1 MLWIRAMSLR
11 PANKSTTTPTIVTAR
26 TSFHNFIAGPFLV
39 TYRTRCSFPRPRRI
53 TPRAA
58 FRLGRPAALARRTGP
73 RHDGW
78 MGIAPDAVASYV
90 DRAVEA
96 MADIVGDL
104 GDDLADARPHLPG
117 ANSPYAILRH
127 CLGVMEFWGGQ
138 VVAGRTVDRDREAEF
153 RASGP
158 VAGLIADAREAQRR
172 FRTVIVTADPKA
184 RPPGDHPATGVDELE
199 LTSQGHALLHVMEE
213 VCQHLGQMEITRDLL
228 RQP

>member
-1 MLWIRAMSLR
+1 MSLR
-11 PANKSTTTPTIVTAR
+11 PTSKSTTTPTIVTAR
-26 TSFHNFIAGPFLV
+26 TSFHNFIAGSLSRHLANALF
-39 TYRTRCSFPRPRRI
+39 I
-53 TPRAA
+53 
-58 FRLGRPAALARRTGP
+58 PASLPDHSPGGIPAGLARRTGP
-73 RHDGW
+73 GHDGW

-104 GDDLADARPHLPG
+104 GDDLANARPHLPG

-184 RPPGDHPATGVDELE
+184 RPPGDHPTTGPDELE
-199 LTSQGHALLHVMEE
+199 YTSQGHALLHVMEE

>member
-11 PANKSTTTPTIVTAR
+11 PTSKSTTTPTIVTAR
-26 TSFHNFIAGPFLV
+26 TSFHNFIAGSLSRHLPNALF
-39 TYRTRCSFPRPRRI
+39 I
-53 TPRAA
+53 
-58 FRLGRPAALARRTGP
+58 PASLADHSPGSIPTGLARRTGP
-73 RHDGW
+73 GHDGW

-104 GDDLADARPHLPG
+104 GDDLANARPHLPG

-184 RPPGDHPATGVDELE
+184 RPPGDHPATGPDELE
-199 LTSQGHALLHVMEE
+199 LISQGHALLHIMEE

>member
-1 MLWIRAMSLR
+1 MSLR
-11 PANKSTTTPTIVTAR
+11 PTSKSTTTPTIVTAR
-26 TSFHNFIAGPFLV
+26 TSFHNFIAGSLSRHLPNALF
-39 TYRTRCSFPRPRRI
+39 I
-53 TPRAA
+53 
-58 FRLGRPAALARRTGP
+58 PASLADHSPGGIPAGLARRTGP
-73 RHDGW
+73 GHDGW

-104 GDDLADARPHLPG
+104 GDDLANTRPHLPG

-184 RPPGDHPATGVDELE
+184 RPPGDHPTTGPDELE
-199 LTSQGHALLHVMEE
+199 YTSQGHALLHVMEE